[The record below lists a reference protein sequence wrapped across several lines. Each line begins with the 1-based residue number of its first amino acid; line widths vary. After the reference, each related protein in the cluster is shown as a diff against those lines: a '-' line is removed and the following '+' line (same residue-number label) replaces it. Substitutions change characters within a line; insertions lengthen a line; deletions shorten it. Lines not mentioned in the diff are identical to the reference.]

1 MRKKS
6 TKEKNS
12 SAVSET
18 SLMKSTKKKKSANR
32 ILKSSK
38 NNKSYSAKT
47 CAKTRNNYARKKI
60 FR

>member
-12 SAVSET
+12 NAISET
-18 SLMKSTKKKKSANR
+18 RLMKSTKKKKSANR

-47 CAKTRNNYARKKI
+47 RNNYARKKI

>member
-12 SAVSET
+12 IAISET
-18 SLMKSTKKKKSANR
+18 RLMKSTKKKKSANR
-32 ILKSSK
+32 VLKSSK

-47 CAKTRNNYARKKI
+47 RNNYARKKI